1 MRNYLLLLFI
11 SSALFPVI
19 VSGQM
24 AYGKLDVSG
33 YAGYATYK
41 MEMLKELNQ
50 SIEESLPFDV
60 KSVNNFDPGFYFG
73 ASVQSRLSRRFSFG
87 LVFQYHTTG
96 SRFGQKDYSG
106 SYTFDQI
113 ANCYLAAVRAEIS
126 ILDKESYT
134 LSASVTSGALFTGLD
149 IYESFI
155 LFETEHNTS
164 ASFSAVSAAI
174 YPEVNFSVP
183 VTHRF
188 IWFLSI
194 GRMFDTGGKFHLS
207 DNKDAVLKVNEKA
220 VNTGWSGWSIST
232 GLKFIII
239 K

>member
-1 MRNYLLLLFI
+1 MRNYLILIFI
-11 SSALFPVI
+11 LSALLPGI
-19 VSGQM
+19 ASGQM
-24 AYGKLDVSG
+24 ASGKLDATG

-50 SIEESLPFDV
+50 SVEESLPFEV
-60 KSVNNFDPGFYFG
+60 KSVNNFDPAFYFG
-73 ASVQSRLSRRFSFG
+73 AAVQSRLSHIFSVG

-96 SRFGQKDYSG
+96 SRIGQKDYSG

-126 ILDKESYT
+126 ILDKKSYT

-155 LFETEHNTS
+155 LFETENNTS
-164 ASFSAVSAAI
+164 ATFSAVSAAI
-174 YPEVNFSVP
+174 YPAANFSVP

-188 IWFLSI
+188 IWFLSL
-194 GRMFDTGGKFHLS
+194 GRMFDTGGKVHLS
-207 DNKDAVLKVNEKA
+207 DNKDAVLKVNEKT
-220 VNTGWSGWSIST
+220 VNTGWSGWSISS